1 MSLRSRIAD
10 ALSGRSSK
18 TTVSQEEN
26 YRIHVS
32 ALCSAYENLFA
43 QVRPLIDEMKIVRPY
58 GVGRNG
64 ARLSAAR
71 TPELT
76 LLDYPNEDMGWAEFA
91 DAMFATWLTEDELN
105 IRVHFNENDKNRRKI
120 IGYTLLP
127 VGSRMRDLSD
137 GKSYFRIYTKGGGEE
152 RIYSDEVATL
162 RFSRSPRDLDKGVS
176 PASSVFVWS
185 QIDDMIAQY
194 QRAFFENGAV
204 PATITFIK
212 ARTRDDYDLKR
223 AKLEHGLKGAKN
235 KNKTIYVWR
244 QLLDDGSEG
253 DEIEIKTIQGNNST
267 LAIKELVDIVND
279 KLNKAIGVS
288 NFILGD
294 DSSAKYDNAELSD
307 HQFTKRR
314 VFPALVSFWSQF
326 QHELDRITGG
336 LGYGVSFDLEIP
348 ELTDRIKTKAE
359 IAKNHYETLRGMI
372 EAGSRPSAAVKA
384 LGLGDDW
391 QNVADGMYLQH
402 QNDRTRMAIDY
413 ALQGSDSPSK
423 ASQDSKTVVESSHD
437 DIEAYEPVFGIGE
450 ENEKKI
456 YDLLMAYAEQ
466 IAKENPDIDIDQL
479 VKDLN
484 EILEVVANEG
494 SEKGYEAIQGLVYG
508 TEVSEKI
515 AEFFEGEGFHLSDEF
530 YNKMNRRSDALVR
543 AFGEDTKAV
552 VKGVLTNA
560 REKGMSAG
568 QITSALKAVMPK
580 ARAEMI
586 ARNETVHAFRAGR
599 LDTDEYI
606 QNNYG
611 VQIDLVWRIADEGAC
626 EVCKAMDGTKVPL
639 GQAFPDHESH
649 DGQDY
654 YWEHT
659 DWNDNGRLPNAH
671 VNCRC
676 YFDEV
681 LA

>member
-1 MSLRSRIAD
+1 MSLRNRIAD
-10 ALSGRSSK
+10 AISGRSSK

-43 QVRPLIDEMKIVRPY
+43 QVRPLIDEMKIVRPF

-64 ARLSAAR
+64 AKLASSR
-71 TPELT
+71 TPELE

-105 IRVHFNENDKNRRKI
+105 IRVHFKEKSNKI

-127 VGSRMRDLSD
+127 VGSRQRDIST
-137 GKSYFRIYTKGGGEE
+137 GENYFRVYTKDGEE
-152 RIYSDEVATL
+152 RISDDQVATL
-162 RFSRSPRDLDKGVS
+162 RFSRSPRNLDKGVS

-185 QIDDMIAQY
+185 QIDDMVAQY

-223 AKLEHGLKGAKN
+223 AKMEHGLKGAKN

-253 DEIEIKTIQGNNST
+253 DEIEVKTIQGNNST
-267 LAIKELVDIVND
+267 LAIREITDIVND

-314 VFPALVSFWSQF
+314 VYPALVSFWSQF

-336 LGYGVSFDLEIP
+336 LGYGISFELEIP

-359 IAKNHYETLRGMI
+359 IAKTHYETLRGMI
-372 EAGSRPSAAVKA
+372 EAGSRPSAAVRA
-384 LGLGDDW
+384 LKLGDDW
-391 QNVADGMYLQH
+391 QDVADGMYLQH
-402 QNDRTRMAIDY
+402 RNDRMLGATNAVSAVESRSEAT
-413 ALQGSDSPSK
+413 
-423 ASQDSKTVVESSHD
+423 QDTKTIVESSKD
-437 DIEAYEPVFGIGE
+437 EVEAYEPVFALGE

-456 YDLLMAYAEQ
+456 YDLLMKYAEQ
-466 IAKENPDIDIDQL
+466 IAAENPDIDIDQL
-479 VKDLN
+479 VKELN
-484 EILEVVANEG
+484 EVLDIVATEG
-494 SEKGYEAIQGLVYG
+494 SEKGYEAIQGLVKG
-508 TEVSEKI
+508 KEVAEEI
-515 AEFFEGEGFHLSDEF
+515 AQYFENEGYHLSDEF

-543 AFGEDTKAV
+543 SFGDDTKAI
-552 VKGVLTNA
+552 VKNTLIEAQKIGL
-560 REKGMSAG
+560 SAG
-568 QITSALKAVMPK
+568 EIKKRLQEVMPK

-599 LDTDEYI
+599 LETDEFI

-611 VQIDLVWRIADEGAC
+611 VEIDLIWRIADDSAC
-626 EVCKAMDGTKVPL
+626 DVCKAMDGTKIEL
-639 GQAFPDHESH
+639 GKAFPDHASH
-649 DGQDY
+649 DGEDF

-659 DWNDNGRLPNAH
+659 EWNDHGHVPDAH

-681 LA
+681 IR

>member
-1 MSLRSRIAD
+1 MSLWSRLTD
-10 ALSGRSSK
+10 AVANRGSK

-64 ARLSAAR
+64 ARLAVAR
-71 TPELT
+71 TPELAV
-76 LLDYPNEDMGWAEFA
+76 LDYPNEEMGWAEFA

-105 IRVHFNENDKNRRKI
+105 IHIHFADKSRRKI

-137 GKSYFRIYTKGGGEE
+137 GRSYFKIHTRQGEE

-162 RFSRSPRDLDKGVS
+162 RFSRSPRNLDKGVS

-185 QIDDMIAQY
+185 QIDDMVAQY

-267 LAIKELVDIVND
+267 LAIKELTDIVND
-279 KLNKAIGVS
+279 KLNKAVGVS

-314 VFPALVSFWSQF
+314 VYPALISFWSQF

-336 LGYGVSFDLEIP
+336 LGYGISFDLEIP

-359 IAKNHYETLRGMI
+359 IAKSHYETLRGMI
-372 EAGSRPSAAVKA
+372 EAGSMPSAAVSA
-384 LGLGDDW
+384 LGLGKDW
-391 QNVADGMYLQH
+391 QSVADGMYRQH
-402 QNDRTRMAIDY
+402 QNDR
-413 ALQGSDSPSK
+413 ALAVVENTVEATESRSE
-423 ASQDSKTVVESSHD
+423 AVQDSKPIVEPSKD
-437 DIEAYEPVFGIGE
+437 DVQAYEPVFGLGE

-456 YDLLMAYAEQ
+456 YDLLMEYAEKIVEQ
-466 IAKENPDIDIDQL
+466 NPDIDTDKL
-479 VKDLN
+479 VEELN
-484 EILEVVANEG
+484 KILDVVANDG
-494 SEKGYEAIQGLVYG
+494 SNAGYEAIQGLVYG
-508 TEVSEKI
+508 TEVAEQI
-515 AEFFEGEGFHLSDEF
+515 AEFFEGEGYHLSDEF
-530 YNKMNRRSDALVR
+530 YDRMTRRSDALVR
-543 AFGEDTKAV
+543 AFGDDTKKV
-552 VKGVLTNA
+552 VEGIFAEA
-560 REKGMSAG
+560 REKGMTANELSDRLAD
-568 QITSALKAVMPK
+568 AMPK

-599 LDTDEYI
+599 LETDEYI
-606 QNNYG
+606 QDNYG
-611 VQIDLVWRIADEGAC
+611 VQIDTIWRIADANAC
-626 EVCKAMDGTKVPL
+626 DVCKAMNGTRIPL
-639 GQAFPDHESH
+639 GEAYPDHESH
-649 DGQDY
+649 DGEDY

-681 LA
+681 VR